1 MLLADCREEDGVG
14 QKGDEGLRH
23 DGGTGRGAEGEAL
36 REKSEG
42 GWKRGRTEKREA
54 CGWKLGLLF

>member
-1 MLLADCREEDGVG
+1 MG

>member
-1 MLLADCREEDGVG
+1 MG
-14 QKGDEGLRH
+14 QKDVEERRH